1 MLVPCSA
8 KNLPAKLSVRVIAAR
23 GLPVMDK
30 SNVTTDAFVEVHF
43 DNEVYKTDVCS
54 KSLSPVWN
62 SDVFVFETNE
72 QQLFDNSI
80 QFRVM
85 DHDTYSAND
94 AIGRVFYDASLLVS
108 KIRFSKADSNSMEFT
123 NWLPIYDSVYGIRGE
138 IQISISL
145 KLLLSSDYGYV
156 RIISA
161 STISTLLIDDI
172 IGLVSDIST
181 VTDPE
186 YEWIDRIRSPRA
198 SNEARQSII
207 RKSLRELA
215 RNIAQKA
222 HSLGSNAVLGYH
234 EFVDIENDAT
244 ELITFRAFGT
254 AVRLSQTD
262 GKAAADERIM
272 QHVLSLK
279 VLPKIYSYKCGVVVC
294 ARSAQMLT
302 NDSDAVATRKK
313 WWDDLKTELIRQALN
328 LHCNLIIGY
337 TEQISICKKLALL
350 SSTGTAVSLILT
362 GTEHIPDCTIFHAA
376 YFTGYA
382 LPNKNVNLCS
392 CCKSH
397 DAVCPHIILSNCS
410 LPASDY
416 LYDTVRPLQIYVKR
430 EVNSSESD
438 DQLAYTIIHSL
449 PFLEYELYNKL
460 MGEMRS
466 GNTKYNAVFDFK
478 SVMVV
483 QEGALFA
490 VVMGAL
496 CTLKALLKTDGSHIL
511 SPPDSFHQN
520 DDMRSTSRVGLLDA
534 ARILRVPKFSDKV
547 ALHLQPLHIREHTD
561 DSIKKPPQSNYKK
574 VIKCFRKK
582 VVDRERLAKMISER
596 EISLQLGAFDDMKST
611 TSPASHSGI
620 RVNNSSKFNISAKPA
635 KSSNIPQRYA
645 GVLIREVT
653 RTIEDIADLD
663 TFLDGAL
670 RDLVNLATSN
680 VETVGATSFSIF
692 KVPSVNLSISR
703 DQASI
708 LLFITTDFD
717 YPISLTRGQTGND
730 VTSSV
735 KLEQDMMSICK
746 RVEYRRMLSHYEH
759 IDRKP
764 GLKLISRYV
773 KHSKNGADEILHT

>member
-1 MLVPCSA
+1 MLVPCTTN
-8 KNLPAKLSVRVIAAR
+8 NLPAKLSVRVIAAR

-62 SDVFVFETNE
+62 SDVFVFETDE

-85 DHDTYSAND
+85 DYDTYSAND
-94 AIGRVFYDASLLVS
+94 AIGRVFYDANLLVS
-108 KIRFSKADSNSMEFT
+108 KIRCSKVDSNSMEFT

-138 IQISISL
+138 IQIFISL
-145 KLLLSSDYGYV
+145 KLLLSSDYEYV

-161 STISTLLIDDI
+161 STISSSLIDDI

-234 EFVDIENDAT
+234 EFVDIESDAT

-272 QHVLSLK
+272 QHVL
-279 VLPKIYSYKCGVVVC
+279 PKIYNYKCGAVVC
-294 ARSAQMLT
+294 TRSAQMLT
-302 NDSDAVATRKK
+302 NDSDAVTTRKK

-337 TEQISICKKLALL
+337 TEQISIRKKMALL
-350 SSTGTAVSLILT
+350 SCTGTAVSVILT
-362 GTEHIPDCTIFHAA
+362 GTEHIPNCTIFHAA
-376 YFTGYA
+376 CFTGYA
-382 LPNKNVNLCS
+382 LPNENLNLCS
-392 CCKSH
+392 CCKSS
-397 DAVCPHIILSNCS
+397 DAVCPDIILSSCS

-416 LYDTVRPLQIYVKR
+416 LYGTVRPLQIYVKR

-438 DQLAYTIIHSL
+438 DQLAYTIIQSL
-449 PFLEYELYNKL
+449 PFLEHELYNEL
-460 MGEMRS
+460 MGEIRS
-466 GNTKYNAVFDFK
+466 GNTKYNAIFDFK
-478 SVMVV
+478 SVVV
-483 QEGALFA
+483 IQEGALFA
-490 VVMGAL
+490 IVMGAL

-511 SPPDSFHQN
+511 NRPDSFHQN

-534 ARILRVPKFSDKV
+534 ARILRVSKFSDKV
-547 ALHLQPLHIREHTD
+547 VLHLQPLHIRVDTD
-561 DSIKKPPQSNYKK
+561 DSTKRPPQSNYKK
-574 VIKCFRKK
+574 MIKCFRKK

-611 TSPASHSGI
+611 TSPASYAGI
-620 RVNNSSKFNISAKPA
+620 RVNNSSRFNISAKSA

-653 RTIEDIADLD
+653 RTMEDIADLD
-663 TFLDGAL
+663 TFLDEAL
-670 RDLVNLATSN
+670 RDLVNLATSH

-692 KVPSVNLSISR
+692 EVPSVSLSISR

-717 YPISLTRGQTGND
+717 YPISL
-730 VTSSV
+730 
-735 KLEQDMMSICK
+735 
-746 RVEYRRMLSHYEH
+746 
-759 IDRKP
+759 
-764 GLKLISRYV
+764 
-773 KHSKNGADEILHT
+773 